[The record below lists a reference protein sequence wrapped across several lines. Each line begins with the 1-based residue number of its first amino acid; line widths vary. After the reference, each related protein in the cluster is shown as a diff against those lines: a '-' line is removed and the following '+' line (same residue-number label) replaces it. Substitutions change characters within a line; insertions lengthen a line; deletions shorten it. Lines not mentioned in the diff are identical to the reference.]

1 MEKAGDSEIMKRE
14 FYHLVRFGISEA
26 NLGVDPDPVTPYVN
40 LGDSFA
46 PFEAVSFTLNLG

>member
-1 MEKAGDSEIMKRE
+1 MKRE